1 MHESEVYQR
10 DGGSSIFLLLFGS
23 DAMFGRLLTW
33 KLQEV
38 GVNGRCCY
46 LLVFFFGQ
54 DVVWVESLKN
64 ERFGMPWV
72 QFCKARSPHEPMGFR
87 LISPCDEKGFF
98 FVKMW
103 WKRLKHWHWI
113 GSWTSRWSPIVK
125 FAVDIFRGV
134 LLTKKNSRGVLL
146 THSFYHT
153 FHDWLKF
160 MWVSYPI

>member
-98 FVKMW
+98 LSKCDEKGLNIGIGLDPEQVVGAQLW
-103 WKRLKHWHWI
+103 NLQWI
-113 GSWTSRWSPIVK
+113 FLEECWP
-125 FAVDIFRGV
+125 
-134 LLTKKNSRGVLL
+134 KKILEEC
-146 THSFYHT
+146 Y
-153 FHDWLKF
+153 
-160 MWVSYPI
+160 